1 MVTFLSI
8 LIALDSAMLV
18 FVILIQKPKGGGLDA
33 TFGAMGGNSMLGAAK
48 TVDFIERLTWI
59 LATILFVLS
68 IITAVYVGSVGME
81 SAGEIPLQSAG

>member
-8 LIALDSAMLV
+8 LIALDSAMLI

-33 TFGAMGGNSMLGAAK
+33 SFGGMGANSMLGAAK

-59 LATILFVLS
+59 LAILLFVLS
-68 IITAVYVGSVGME
+68 IITAMVVGYTGAVSP
-81 SAGEIPLQSAG
+81 GELPLQSAG